1 MSCIGQCPLAEML
14 HRTLEHGSKEPVE
27 RHKFSYFH
35 LSCIF
40 GNGER
45 DIDQGAFISLDLLIH
60 KVHIDERVQHLHDE
74 LELVRNKW
82 IAGDKVLLAG
92 VSLIGA
98 GKDKLGIQFGF
109 VLLKHFAKRDFD
121 ITFLFKNTLLCDIL
135 WRSALQRSAYL
146 KTSQDFSYLILWIG
160 SVATHI
166 GDYFL
171 ECLLCSAGYPAT

>member
-1 MSCIGQCPLAEML
+1 ML

-27 RHKFSYFH
+27 RHKFTHFH
-35 LSCIF
+35 LSCVF

-45 DIDQGAFISLDLLIH
+45 DINQGAFISLDLLIH

-74 LELVRNKW
+74 LELVRDKW

-166 GDYFL
+166 
-171 ECLLCSAGYPAT
+171 